1 MKYTQHTLDKIEKV
15 IEEAGYIVRYER
27 GSFQSGFCILED
39 KKVVVL
45 NKFLQLEGRI
55 NTLIDL
61 IPQLRIDGEALTPD
75 ARKWFDEITARHAA
89 NTAEKEEKERKKGK
103 EKGNDEKG
111 MSGEGADDNGAGSE
125 GDIISPSD
133 PAE

>member
-1 MKYTQHTLDKIEKV
+1 MKYTQTTLNKV
-15 IEEAGYIVRYER
+15 EGLIEEAGYIVRYER

-61 IPQLRIDGEALTPD
+61 IPQLKIDAEALTPESK
-75 ARKWFDEITARHAA
+75 KWFDDIMGRYHAA
-89 NTAEKEEKERKKGK
+89 NNE
-103 EKGNDEKG
+103 
-111 MSGEGADDNGAGSE
+111 GEQS
-125 GDIISPSD
+125 
-133 PAE
+133 

>member
-1 MKYTQHTLDKIEKV
+1 MKYTQTTLDKIETL
-15 IEEAGYIVRYER
+15 IEESGYIVRYER

-61 IPQLRIDGEALTPD
+61 IPQLKIDAHNLTPESK
-75 ARKWFDEITARHAA
+75 KWFDEIMGRYHAA
-89 NTAEKEEKERKKGK
+89 NNEE
-103 EKGNDEKG
+103 
-111 MSGEGADDNGAGSE
+111 NG
-125 GDIISPSD
+125 
-133 PAE
+133 

>member
-1 MKYTQHTLDKIEKV
+1 MKYTQTTLDKIEKL
-15 IEEAGYIVRYER
+15 IEEAAYIVRYER

-61 IPQLRIDGEALTPD
+61 IPQLKIDVDALTPES
-75 ARKWFDEITARHAA
+75 RKVFEDIMGRYHAA
-89 NTAEKEEKERKKGK
+89 
-103 EKGNDEKG
+103 
-111 MSGEGADDNGAGSE
+111 SE
-125 GDIISPSD
+125 NENNEARG
-133 PAE
+133 

>member
-1 MKYTQHTLDKIEKV
+1 MKYTQTTQDKIETV

-39 KKVVVL
+39 RKVVVL

-61 IPQLRIDGEALTPD
+61 IPQLKIDVDALTPES
-75 ARKWFDEITARHAA
+75 RKLFADIMGRYHAA
-89 NTAEKEEKERKKGK
+89 NDAEH
-103 EKGNDEKG
+103 DT
-111 MSGEGADDNGAGSE
+111 SGL
-125 GDIISPSD
+125 
-133 PAE
+133 

>member
-1 MKYTQHTLDKIEKV
+1 MKYTQTTLNKIEGL

-39 KKVVVL
+39 RKVVVL

-61 IPQLRIDGEALTPD
+61 IPQLKIDAQALTPD
-75 ARKWFDEITARHAA
+75 SKKWFEDIMGRYHAA
-89 NTAEKEEKERKKGK
+89 NNQE
-103 EKGNDEKG
+103 DE
-111 MSGEGADDNGAGSE
+111 S
-125 GDIISPSD
+125 
-133 PAE
+133 

>member
-1 MKYTQHTLDKIEKV
+1 MKYTQNTLDKIEKV
-15 IEEAGYIVRYER
+15 VEDCGYIIRYER

-61 IPQLRIDGEALTPD
+61 IPQLNIDEEALT
-75 ARKWFDEITARHAA
+75 AESKKWYTDIMGRYLAA
-89 NTAEKEEKERKKGK
+89 NNKEQQE
-103 EKGNDEKG
+103 
-111 MSGEGADDNGAGSE
+111 GEQE
-125 GDIISPSD
+125 
-133 PAE
+133 